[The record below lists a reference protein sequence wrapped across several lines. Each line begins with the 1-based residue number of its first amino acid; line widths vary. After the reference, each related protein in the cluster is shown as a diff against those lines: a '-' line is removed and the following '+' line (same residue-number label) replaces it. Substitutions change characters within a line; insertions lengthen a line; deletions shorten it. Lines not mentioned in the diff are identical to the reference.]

1 VPEEPEEKSEGG
13 AEEEAG
19 DNGEIKGGVFA
30 SMDDVAGEAAKA
42 EGKPPA
48 KIKKSA
54 QNDEESTEN
63 EEGAAEFARGVH
75 SRILPPSGQ
84 QILCGASVI

>member
-1 VPEEPEEKSEGG
+1 VGEEPEEEREGG

-19 DNGEIKGGVFA
+19 DNGEIESGVFA
-30 SMDDVAGEAAKA
+30 TVDDVAGEAAKA
-42 EGKPPA
+42 EGKLPA

-63 EEGAAEFARGVH
+63 EEGAGEYARGVH
-75 SRILPPSGQ
+75 SGILPPSGQ
-84 QILCGASVI
+84 QILCVASVI